1 MLRPIAFYALPFALA
16 PSALLAQTVD
26 PAPPTEVSA
35 KPAPTS
41 PSARDSRDNRDSR
54 AHNETIVVTGVRR
67 KTEDVLG
74 GVSVLAGQDLTSA
87 IRPSIGD
94 TLTRLPGVSASSFGP
109 TASRPILRGLGGDRI
124 RVLTDGIGS
133 FDVSASSA
141 DHAVAINPLTA
152 DRIEVLR
159 GPAALPFGSSAIGGV
174 VNVVDSR
181 IPRRIEEP
189 LHVVGLLGY
198 ATAANERSAALALSV
213 PVFGNFVLHGDAS
226 IRHSNDLRTGG
237 HLLSDDLRDLARASP
252 FADIRALATLKGKLP
267 NTKAKAADFAGGV
280 AYVDGSLNVGLSVTR
295 HTALYGVPIRFS
307 LDPDVEA
314 EAPRIDVEQTRFDA
328 RAEVPLSG
336 AFSQVRFRAGAA
348 RYHHDELEP
357 DGAVGSSFFAR
368 GGEARLD
375 LVQADRS
382 GWEGTTGIQGVTKRV
397 FIIGEEKFL
406 PESRQQQGGIFTLQS
421 LKRGPLRLEAGVRFE
436 HSRLRAEADPDIGNP
451 ALKRS
456 FNALSL
462 SAGATH
468 EIGGGWKAGI
478 NLARS
483 VRAPS
488 VEELFSNGP
497 HAGTQSFEVGDP
509 DLKTERSLGFEA
521 SIKHTTGPLKLT
533 ATAYYNRFSNFIY
546 QAPTGDSED
555 DLPVYTYRQG
565 KADYY
570 GFEVEA
576 EARLGTAMGVD
587 WGAELVAD
595 ATRATIKGFGPAPQ
609 IPPLRLLAALTGSRS
624 TVDGRIEV
632 ERVFAQRRNAALETE
647 TPGFTVLNLGVDW
660 HPLEQRPDLTLGLT
674 ANNILDVVARRHASL
689 LKDYAPLAGRDIRLT
704 ASFKY

>member
-1 MLRPIAFYALPFALA
+1 MPRPIAFLVLPFALA
-16 PSALLAQTVD
+16 PSALIAQPVD
-26 PAPPTEVSA
+26 PATPTEA
-35 KPAPTS
+35 PAPAPTT
-41 PSARDSRDNRDSR
+41 RDSR
-54 AHNETIVVTGVRR
+54 AHDEAIVVTGVRR

-74 GVSVLAGQDLTSA
+74 GVSVLGGQELLSA

-181 IPRRIEEP
+181 IPRRAEEP
-189 LHVVGLLGY
+189 FHAVALLGY
-198 ATAANERSAALALSV
+198 ATAADERSAALALSV

-226 IRHSNDLRTGG
+226 LSRSDDLRTGG
-237 HLLSDDLRDLARASP
+237 YLLSDDLRDQARASP
-252 FADIRALATLKGKLP
+252 FAEIRDLADLKGRLS
-267 NTKAKAADFAGGV
+267 NTKAESADFAGGV
-280 AYVDGSLNVGLSVTR
+280 AYVDGPLNIGVSVTR

-307 LDPDVEA
+307 LDPSVEA
-314 EAPRIDVEQTRFDA
+314 EAPRIDVEQTRYDA

-336 AFSQVRFRAGAA
+336 AFSQLRFRAGAA

-357 DGAVGSSFFAR
+357 DGAIGSSFFAR

-375 LVQADRS
+375 LVQTERS

-406 PESRQQQGGIFTLQS
+406 PESRQQQSGIFTLQS
-421 LKRGPLRLEAGVRFE
+421 LKRGPLRIEAGMRFE
-436 HSRLRAEADPDIGNP
+436 HSKLRAEADPDIGNP

-468 EIGGGWKAGI
+468 DLGGGWKAGI
-478 NLARS
+478 NIARS

-497 HAGTQSFEVGDP
+497 HAGTQAFEVGDP
-509 DLKTERSLGFEA
+509 DLKTEQSVGIEA
-521 SIKHTTGPLKLT
+521 SIKRSAGPVRLT

-546 QAPTGDSED
+546 QAATGDIED
-555 DLPVYTYRQG
+555 DLPVFAYAQG
-565 KADYY
+565 RANYY
-570 GFEVEA
+570 GFEVEGKA
-576 EARLGTAMGVD
+576 KLGTALGID

-609 IPPLRLLAALTGSRS
+609 IPPLRLLGALTGSRGK
-624 TVDGRIEV
+624 VDGRIEV
-632 ERVFAQRRNAALETE
+632 ERVFAQRRNAQLETE

-660 HPLEQRPDLTLGLT
+660 HPLNARPELTLGLN
-674 ANNILDVVARRHASL
+674 ANNIFDVVARRHASL

>member
-1 MLRPIAFYALPFALA
+1 MPRPIAFLVFPFVLA
-16 PSALLAQTVD
+16 PSALLAQRVD
-26 PAPPTEVSA
+26 PAAPTEAPAPSV
-35 KPAPTS
+35 PAPTT
-41 PSARDSRDNRDSR
+41 RDSR
-54 AHNETIVVTGVRR
+54 AHNEAIVVTGVRR

-74 GVSVLAGQDLTSA
+74 GVSVLGGQELLSA

-181 IPRRIEEP
+181 IPRRAEEP
-189 LHVVGLLGY
+189 FHAVALLGY
-198 ATAANERSAALALSV
+198 ATAADERSAALALSV

-226 IRHSNDLRTGG
+226 LSRSDDLRTGG
-237 HLLSDDLRDLARASP
+237 YLLSDDLRDQARASP
-252 FADIRALATLKGKLP
+252 FAEIRGLADLKGRLP
-267 NTKAKAADFAGGV
+267 NTKAESADFAGGV
-280 AYVDGSLNVGLSVTR
+280 AYVDGPLNIGVSVTR

-307 LDPDVEA
+307 LDPSVEA
-314 EAPRIDVEQTRFDA
+314 EAPRIDVEQTRYDA
-328 RAEVPLSG
+328 RAEVPLAG
-336 AFSQVRFRAGAA
+336 AFSQLRFRAGAA
-348 RYHHDELEP
+348 RYHHDELAP
-357 DGAVGSSFFAR
+357 DGAIGSSFFAR

-375 LVQADRS
+375 LIQTERS

-406 PESRQQQGGIFTLQS
+406 PESRQQQSGIFTLQS
-421 LKRGPLRLEAGVRFE
+421 LKRGPLRIEAGMRFE
-436 HSRLRAEADPDIGNP
+436 RSKLRAEADPDIGNP

-468 EIGGGWKAGI
+468 DLGGGWKAGI
-478 NLARS
+478 NIARS

-488 VEELFSNGP
+488 VEELFSDGP
-497 HAGTQSFEVGDP
+497 HAGTQAFEVGDP
-509 DLKTERSLGFEA
+509 DLKTEQSVGIEA
-521 SIKHTTGPLKLT
+521 SIKRSAGPVRLT

-546 QAPTGDSED
+546 QAATGDIED
-555 DLPVYTYRQG
+555 DLPVFAYAQG
-565 KADYY
+565 RANYY

-576 EARLGTAMGVD
+576 QANLGTALGVQ
-587 WGAELVAD
+587 WETELVAD

-609 IPPLRLLAALTGSRS
+609 IPPLRLLGALTGSRGK
-624 TVDGRIEV
+624 VDGRFEV
-632 ERVFAQRRNAALETE
+632 EQVFAQRRNAQLETE

-660 HPLEQRPDLTLGLT
+660 HPLDERPELTLGLN
-674 ANNILDVVARRHASL
+674 ANNIFDVVARRHASL

>member
-1 MLRPIAFYALPFALA
+1 MPRPITLLSLPLILLPAAGQAQPAA
-16 PSALLAQTVD
+16 PDSPPTVAA
-26 PAPPTEVSA
+26 PAPA
-35 KPAPTS
+35 PAPRPT
-41 PSARDSRDNRDSR
+41 PAPGARDSR
-54 AHNETIVVTGVRR
+54 AHDEAIVVTGVRR
-67 KTEDVLG
+67 RTEDVLG
-74 GVSVLAGQDLTSA
+74 GVSVLGGQELVSA

-94 TLTRLPGVSASSFGP
+94 TLARLPGVSASSFGP
-109 TASRPILRGLGGDRI
+109 SASRPILRGLGGDRI

-181 IPRRIEEP
+181 IPRRGEEP
-189 LHVVGLLGY
+189 LHAVALLGY
-198 ATAANERSAALALSV
+198 GTAADERSAALALSV
-213 PVFGNFVLHGDAS
+213 PLFANFVLHGDAS
-226 IRHSNDLRTGG
+226 LSRSDDLRTGG
-237 HLLSDDLRDLARASP
+237 HLLSGDLRDQARAS
-252 FADIRALATLKGKLP
+252 ASAEVRALADLKGKLP
-267 NTKAKAADFAGGV
+267 NTRARAEDFAGGA
-280 AYVDGSLNVGLSVTR
+280 AYVDGPLNIGASITR
-295 HTALYGVPIRFS
+295 RTALYGVPIRFS
-307 LDPDVEA
+307 LDPSAEA
-314 EAPRIDVEQTRFDA
+314 EAPRIDVAQTRFDA

-336 AFSQVRFRAGAA
+336 AFSQLRFRAGAA
-348 RYHHDELEP
+348 RYRHHELEP
-357 DGAVGSSFFAR
+357 DGAIGSSFYAR
-368 GGEARLD
+368 GGEGRLD

-382 GWEGTTGIQGVTKRV
+382 GWEGTTGIQGLTRRV

-406 PESRQQQGGIFTLQS
+406 PESRQRQGGIFTLQS
-421 LKRGPLRLEAGVRFE
+421 LKRGPLRLEAGFRFE
-436 HSRLRAEADPDIGNP
+436 RSKLSAEVDSDLGTP
-451 ALKRS
+451 ALKRT

-468 EIGGGWKAGI
+468 DVGGGWKAGL
-478 NLARS
+478 NLSRS

-497 HAGTQSFEVGDP
+497 HAGTQAFEVGDP
-509 DLKTERSLGFEA
+509 GLGTERSIGVEA
-521 SIKHTTGPLKLT
+521 SIKRASGPFKLT

-546 QAPTGDSED
+546 QAPTGDVAD
-555 DLPVYTYRQG
+555 DLPVYSYRQG

-576 EARLGTAMGVD
+576 EARLGTALGVD

-609 IPPLRLLAALTGSRS
+609 IPPLRLLGALTGSRGK
-624 TVDGRIEV
+624 VDGRIEV

-647 TPGFTVLNLGVDW
+647 TPGFTVLNLGIDW
-660 HPLEQRPDLTLGLT
+660 HPLDDRPELTLGLN
-674 ANNILDVVARRHASL
+674 ANNIFDVVARRHASL

-704 ASFKY
+704 ASLKY

>member
-1 MLRPIAFYALPFALA
+1 
-16 PSALLAQTVD
+16 
-26 PAPPTEVSA
+26 
-35 KPAPTS
+35 
-41 PSARDSRDNRDSR
+41 
-54 AHNETIVVTGVRR
+54 
-67 KTEDVLG
+67 VLG
-74 GVSVLAGQDLTSA
+74 GVSVLDGQELVNA

-94 TLTRLPGVSASSFGP
+94 SLTRLPGVSASSFGP

-133 FDVSASSA
+133 FDVSASSV

-174 VNVVDSR
+174 VNVIDSR
-181 IPRRIEEP
+181 IPRRVEKP
-189 LHVVGLLGY
+189 FHAVGLIGL
-198 ATAANERSAALALSV
+198 ATAADERSAALALSV
-213 PVFGNFVLHGDAS
+213 PVIGNFVLHGDVS
-226 IRHSNDLRTGG
+226 LSRSGDLRTGG
-237 HLLSDDLRDLARASP
+237 HLLADDLRDAARASP
-252 FADIRALATLKGKLP
+252 FAEVRELAELKGELP
-267 NTKAKAADFAGGV
+267 NTKAESQDLAGGV
-280 AYVDGSLNVGLSVTR
+280 AYIDGLLNAGVSVTR
-295 HTALYGVPIRFS
+295 HTALYGIPVRFS
-307 LDPDVEA
+307 LDPSVEA

-336 AFSQVRFRAGAA
+336 IFSQVRFRAGAA

-357 DGAVGSSFFAR
+357 DGAIGSSFFAR

-382 GWEGTTGIQGVTKRV
+382 GWEGTTGVQGLTKRT
-397 FIIGEEKFL
+397 FIVGEEKFL
-406 PESRQQQGGIFTLQS
+406 PESRQRQAGIFTLQS
-421 LKRGPLRLEAGVRFE
+421 LKRGPLRLEAGLRFE
-436 HSRLRAEADPDIGNP
+436 HSKLRAEADADIGNP
-451 ALKRS
+451 DLRRS

-468 EIGGGWKAGI
+468 DIGGGWKAGV
-478 NLARS
+478 NLART

-509 DLKTERSLGFEA
+509 DLKTEQSLGIEA
-521 SIKHTTGPLKLT
+521 SIKRGAGPFKLT

-546 QAPTGDSED
+546 QAPTGAIED
-555 DLPVYTYRQG
+555 DLPVYSYRQG
-565 KADYY
+565 RANYY

-576 EARLGTAMGVD
+576 EARLGTALGVD

-609 IPPLRLLAALTGSRS
+609 IPPLRLLGALTGSRGRF
-624 TVDGRIEV
+624 DGRLEV
-632 ERVFAQRRNAALETE
+632 ERVFAQHRNAQLETE
-647 TPGFTVLNLGVDW
+647 TPGFTLVSAGLDW
-660 HPLEQRPDLTLGLT
+660 HPLEDRPEVTFGLT
-674 ANNILDVVARRHASL
+674 ANNIFDVVARRHASL